1 MSIIFKAWIPN
12 VSGRLSFRVIGDTS
26 HPTRCLRSNGTVNGL
41 GQVIASQT
49 RLLDD
54 SLLPSKFLRKLIFSE
69 SVLQFIVIG
78 EWTQQESKYDPSEM
92 TGCIAMIPKNQQKK
106 YSNLVSPAI
115 EEWDSIVRMQE
126 AEIDTNFTHVNELKQ
141 AMISADYFCN
151 FTLARDGELTLHIK
165 KLPSLEYQ
173 TSEIAYK
180 QSEHQ
185 LAGEF
190 YFFLRDIAHSHRHH
204 SPHSDKVLDVKRV
217 DNSDDQAWIASV
229 FAALRRH
236 AIGINRSS
244 NSRNVS
250 DHNGFLAYAESFKAI
265 CDRRRHSL
273 SKHLPLF
280 TDILFLPMKA
290 SVDARNLADETRFE
304 QMNSRA
310 MFIMT
315 ALVSFLALLLAALA
329 LLQLQ
334 PERFKLAEIDSLLVC
349 GGKSVLKNAS
359 LYIYLS
365 ISFFIVVMLWA
376 AGKLRPYYH
385 WLIDVFYG
393 LIHSKD
399 KQKTVLA
406 ALLAAATSVAI
417 SYGALRFSS
426 TFDISFQE
434 FLACHVD
441 AQNFPK
447 LLKEKEME
455 DAEKQKAINQNI
467 FLKVK
472 CLPPSLVSHDETN
485 GNSVVLELKN
495 EKTCEGT
502 D

>member
-26 HPTRCLRSNGTVNGL
+26 HPTRCLHSNGTVNGR

-54 SLLPSKFLRKLIFSE
+54 SLLPSEFLRKLVFSD
-69 SVLQFIVIG
+69 SVLQFILIG
-78 EWTQQESKYDPSEM
+78 EWTQQVSKYDPSKM
-92 TGCIAMIPKNQQKK
+92 TGCIAMIPKNQQET
-106 YSNLVSPAI
+106 YSNSVSLAI
-115 EEWDSIVRMQE
+115 EEWNSVVSKQE
-126 AEIDTNFTHVNELKQ
+126 TENDANTTHVNELKRV
-141 AMISADYFCN
+141 MLSADYFCN

-165 KLPSLEYQ
+165 QLPNLEYQ
-173 TSEIAYK
+173 APEMDYK
-180 QSEHQ
+180 QREHQ

-265 CDRRRHSL
+265 CDRRHHSL
-273 SKHLPLF
+273 SKHMPLF
-280 TDILFLPMKA
+280 TDILFQPMKA
-290 SVDARNLADETRFE
+290 SVDARNLADETGFE

-315 ALVSFLALLLAALA
+315 ALVSFLALVLAALA

-334 PERFKLAEIDSLLVC
+334 PERFKLVEIDSLLVC

-359 LYIYLS
+359 FYIYLS
-365 ISFFIVVMLWA
+365 ISFFIVAMLWA
-376 AGKLRPYYH
+376 AGKLRPFYH
-385 WLIDVFYG
+385 WLSDVFYR
-393 LIHSKD
+393 LIHSKN

-406 ALLAAATSVAI
+406 ALLAAVISVVI
-417 SYGALRFSS
+417 SYCALRSSS

-434 FLACHVD
+434 FLACRID

-455 DAEKQKAINQNI
+455 DAEKQKAINKNI

-472 CLPPSLVSHDETN
+472 CLPPSLVSHNETN
-485 GNSVVLELKN
+485 RNSVVLELKN
-495 EKTCEGT
+495 EKTCEST